1 MRIKLQ
7 FIATAITVLGILMG
21 VVCKKWLPQ
30 YWTDW
35 FVVVLAFYWV
45 VEMVLSFVLEHSL
58 QASEANKGFMQTYM
72 IAKGVKFVLTIVLIG
87 MGIKMIGTAET
98 TEAVVFAGSA
108 VVFYLLH
115 LAGETYV
122 LTKKRDG

>member
-58 QASEANKGFMQTYM
+58 QAPEANKGFMQTYM